1 MATIKVPNMTSR
13 SSAAL
18 NATDDFF
25 YLSTAT
31 TDEKLNAGLLRDY
44 TMAGVLGGT
53 GVDATIDTGAN
64 TTTLSL
70 DVSELSSA
78 TPVTGDYV
86 VIQDVTDDSSKKVL
100 ASDLLG
106 LVSTAV
112 SSVSGGTNISVSS
125 TTGAVTVNLDSSLT
139 GLSSVTSSAFV
150 GDITGDVTGDLTGA
164 VTSTQVDITGQGDL
178 RLQDT
183 TGGQYAA
190 IQAPGTVSSSYTLT
204 MPDAV
209 GASSQVLMTSDAS
222 GTLDWHTLA
231 VGDIT
236 GVTAGTN
243 LTGGGTSGTVTLD
256 LDTTITGLSAV
267 TSTAFT
273 GALTGNASTATALE
287 TARTI
292 NGVSFDGTGS
302 ISFPVD
308 DLSNVKDSM
317 SPSNGQVLT
326 WNSSSSEW
334 ENDTPPGTGTVTSV
348 AISGTDGVEVD
359 SGSPITGSGTIQ
371 LGLSNVPNSS
381 LANSS
386 VVYGGVGLNLGQSDS
401 TPAFDLTDA
410 TNYPTSSLTGT
421 ITNAQLAGSI
431 ANAKLANS
439 SVSYGGVSVALGAS
453 DSTPAFDLSD
463 ATAYTGDSSLV
474 TTGSVTSGT
483 WSTGAVIAGATM
495 TLGSD
500 AEGDVYYR
508 NGSGVLT
515 RLAAGSDTE
524 VLTLAS
530 GVPSWASATTGDIT
544 GVTAGSGLTGG
555 ATSGNATLNVGAG
568 TGITVNA
575 SDIQVATNYAG
586 GSSIATVGT
595 VATGT
600 WEGTTIAVDQG
611 GTGQT
616 SYTDGQLLIGNTT
629 GNTLAKA
636 TLTGGSNVT
645 VTNGSGSIS
654 IAATDTNTTY
664 TGGPGID
671 LTGTKFSADLTS
683 NGGLEFSAVGDAGT
697 LQVATGISQYDVAQ
711 FATGVVDNDFLRVDG
726 TAVEGRSKDEVLTDI
741 AASPVAGSSSIVTVG
756 TIGTGTWQG
765 TDIAAGYIADTAVT
779 PGSYTLASITV
790 DQQGRLT
797 SASTG
802 SAGTGDVVG
811 PGSATDN
818 SVARFDSTT
827 GKLIQDTGA
836 SFVIS
841 DGGAVTAGS
850 WTGTAVA
857 VGYIGT
863 GVGKL
868 ATASSWSASQRGTP
882 STVTDGTLDL
892 NTANNFLYTPA
903 AADVLEFSNETTG
916 QAGFI
921 KLINP
926 SAYAITVGSEVKNS
940 ATFATDVSTAGT
952 YLISYFC
959 DGTNVYVSASAAL
972 S

>member
-1 MATIKVPNMTSR
+1 MATIKVPNMTAR

-44 TMAGVLGGT
+44 AMAGVLGGI

-78 TPVTGDYV
+78 TPVAGDYIA
-86 VIQDVTDDSSKKVL
+86 IQDVTDDSSKKVL
-100 ASDLLG
+100 VSDVLG

-112 SSVSGGTNISVSS
+112 SSVSGGTNIGVSS

-139 GLSSVTSSAFV
+139 GLTSVTSSAFV
-150 GDITGDVTGDLTGA
+150 GDLTGDVTGDLTGA

-243 LTGGGTSGTVTLD
+243 LTGGGTSGTVTLN

-292 NGVSFDGTGS
+292 NGVSFDGTSS
-302 ISFPVD
+302 ITFPVEN
-308 DLSNVKDSM
+308 LSNVKDVM

-334 ENDTPPGTGTVTSV
+334 ENDTPAGTGTVTSV
-348 AISGTDGVEVD
+348 ALSGTDGIDVD
-359 SGSPITGSGTIQ
+359 SGSPITTSGTIQ

-381 LANSS
+381 LANST
-386 VVYGGVGLNLGQSDS
+386 VAYGGVSLALGNADT

-431 ANAKLANS
+431 ANAKLVND
-439 SVSYGGVSVALGAS
+439 SVSYGGVSVDLGAS
-453 DSTPAFDLSD
+453 DATPAFDLSD

-515 RLAAGSDTE
+515 RLGAGTDAD

-530 GVPSWASATTGDIT
+530 GVPSWATPTTGDL
-544 GVTAGSGLTGG
+544 TAVL
-555 ATSGNATLNVGAG
+555 AG
-568 TGITVNA
+568 TGITVTNSTGPEPTVALTNTSVSYGGVSVALGA
-575 SDIQVATNYAG
+575 SDATPAFDLADATNYE
-586 GSSIATVGT
+586 GT
-595 VATGT
+595 AILSTSETGT
-600 WEGTTIAVDQG
+600 AKFLRVDGDNSSSWQ
-611 GTGQT
+611 
-616 SYTDGQLLIGNTT
+616 
-629 GNTLAKA
+629 
-636 TLTGGSNVT
+636 VPP
-645 VTNGSGSIS
+645 
-654 IAATDTNTTY
+654 DTNTTY
-664 TGGPGID
+664 TAGDGLDLSVGNEFSTDLKANGGIVIESTELAID
-671 LTGTKFSADLTS
+671 LGASSITGALANADLANS
-683 NGGLEFSAVGDAGT
+683 SVSYGGVSVSLGSSDAT
-697 LQVATGISQYDVAQ
+697 PAFALADATGLPLT
-711 FATGVVDNDFLRVDG
+711 TGVTGNL
-726 TAVEGRSKDEVLTDI
+726 
-741 AASPVAGSSSIVTVG
+741 PVGNLNSG
-756 TIGTGTWQG
+756 
-765 TDIAAGYIADTAVT
+765 
-779 PGSYTLASITV
+779 
-790 DQQGRLT
+790 T
-797 SASTG
+797 SASSSTFWRG
-802 SAGTGDVVG
+802 DGTWVT
-811 PGSATDN
+811 P
-818 SVARFDSTT
+818 
-827 GKLIQDTGA
+827 
-836 SFVIS
+836 
-841 DGGAVTAGS
+841 TAGDPA
-850 WTGTAVA
+850 GTAVA
-857 VGYIGT
+857 M
-863 GVGKL
+863 
-868 ATASSWSASQRGTP
+868 
-882 STVTDGTLDL
+882 
-892 NTANNFLYTPA
+892 
-903 AADVLEFSNETTG
+903 
-916 QAGFI
+916 
-921 KLINP
+921 
-926 SAYAITVGSEVKNS
+926 AI
-940 ATFATDVSTAGT
+940 
-952 YLISYFC
+952 
-959 DGTNVYVSASAAL
+959 AL
-972 S
+972 GG

>member
-1 MATIKVPNMTSR
+1 MTSR

-18 NATDDFF
+18 HATNDFF
-25 YLSTAT
+25 YLSTVT

-44 TMAGVLGGT
+44 NMAGVLGGN
-53 GVDATIDTGAN
+53 GIDATIDTGAN

-78 TPVTGDYV
+78 TPVAGDYIA
-86 VIQDVTDDSSKKVL
+86 IQDVTDDSSKKVL
-100 ASDLLG
+100 VSDVLG

-112 SSVSGGTNISVSS
+112 SSVSGGTNIGVSS
-125 TTGAVTVNLDSSLT
+125 STGAVTVNLDSSLT

-150 GDITGDVTGDLTGA
+150 GDLTGDVTGDLTGA

-204 MPDAV
+204 MPAAV
-209 GASSQVLMTSDAS
+209 GASSQVLMTSDSS

-243 LTGGGTSGTVTLD
+243 LTGGGTSGTVTLN

-508 NGSGVLT
+508 NASGVLT

-530 GVPSWASATTGDIT
+530 GIPSWAAATTGDIT

-568 TGITVNA
+568 TGITVNT
-575 SDIQVATNYAG
+575 SDIQVATTYAG

-595 VATGT
+595 VTAGT
-600 WEGTTIAVDQG
+600 WEADTIAVDQG
-611 GTGQT
+611 GSGQT
-616 SYTDGQLLIGNTT
+616 TYTDGQLLIGNTT

-664 TGGPGID
+664 TAGPGID

-711 FATGVVDNDFLRVDG
+711 FSTGVVDDDFLRING
-726 TAVEGRSKDEVLTDI
+726 TAVEGRSASEVLSDI
-741 AASPVAGSSSIVTVG
+741 AASPVAGSGSIVTVG
-756 TIGTGTWQG
+756 TI
-765 TDIAAGYIADTAVT
+765 
-779 PGSYTLASITV
+779 SS
-790 DQQGRLT
+790 
-797 SASTG
+797 
-802 SAGTGDVVG
+802 
-811 PGSATDN
+811 
-818 SVARFDSTT
+818 
-827 GKLIQDTGA
+827 GA
-836 SFVIS
+836 
-841 DGGAVTAGS
+841 
-850 WTGTAVA
+850 WTGTAIDGA
-857 VGYIGT
+857 YIDIEGT
-863 GVGKL
+863 EVKSTGEGGGTKFL
-868 ATASSWSASQRGTP
+868 REDGDGTSSWQTPAGTTYSAGNGLSLSTTTFAVDFTRDNAWTGSQRGTP
-882 STVTDGTLDL
+882 QTITDGTIDL
-892 NTANNFLYTPA
+892 ATANNFLYTPA
-903 AADVLEFSNETTG
+903 GADDFEFSSETTG
-916 QAGFI
+916 QSGFI
-921 KLINP
+921 WLDN
-926 SAYAITVGSEVKNS
+926 SSGHAISPQGEVKKS
-940 ATFATDVSTAGT
+940 ATFTTDISTAGK

-959 DGTNVYVSASAAL
+959 DGTNVWVSASAAL

>member
-1 MATIKVPNMTSR
+1 MATIKVPNMTAR

-44 TMAGVLGGT
+44 AMAGVLGGI

-78 TPVTGDYV
+78 TPVAGDYIA
-86 VIQDVTDDSSKKVL
+86 IQDVTDDSSKKVL
-100 ASDLLG
+100 VSDVLG

-112 SSVSGGTNISVSS
+112 SSVSGGTNIGVSS
-125 TTGAVTVNLDSSLT
+125 TTGAVKVNLDSSLT
-139 GLSSVTSSAFV
+139 GLTSVTSSAFV
-150 GDITGDVTGDLTGA
+150 GDLTGDVTGDLTGA

-243 LTGGGTSGTVTLD
+243 LTGGGTSGTVTLN

-292 NGVSFDGTGS
+292 NGVSFDGTSS
-302 ISFPVD
+302 ITFPVEN
-308 DLSNVKDSM
+308 LSNVKDVM

-334 ENDTPPGTGTVTSV
+334 ENDTPAGTGTVTSV
-348 AISGTDGVEVD
+348 ALSGTDGIDVD
-359 SGSPITGSGTIQ
+359 SGSPITTSGTIQ

-381 LANSS
+381 LANST
-386 VVYGGVGLNLGQSDS
+386 VAYGGVSLALGGADT

-431 ANAKLANS
+431 ANAKLVND
-439 SVSYGGVSVALGAS
+439 SVSYGGVSVDLGAS
-453 DSTPAFDLSD
+453 DATPAFDLSD

-483 WSTGAVIAGATM
+483 WSTGVVIAGATM

-515 RLAAGSDTE
+515 RLGAGTDAD

-530 GVPSWASATTGDIT
+530 GVPSWATPTTGDL
-544 GVTAGSGLTGG
+544 TAVL
-555 ATSGNATLNVGAG
+555 AG
-568 TGITVNA
+568 TGITVTNSTGPEPTVALTNTSVSYGGVSVALGA
-575 SDIQVATNYAG
+575 SDATPAFDLADATNYE
-586 GSSIATVGT
+586 GT
-595 VATGT
+595 AILSTSETGT
-600 WEGTTIAVDQG
+600 AKFLRVDGDNSSSWQ
-611 GTGQT
+611 
-616 SYTDGQLLIGNTT
+616 
-629 GNTLAKA
+629 
-636 TLTGGSNVT
+636 VPP
-645 VTNGSGSIS
+645 
-654 IAATDTNTTY
+654 DTNTTY
-664 TGGPGID
+664 TAGDGLDLSVGNEFSTDLKANGGIVIESTELAID
-671 LTGTKFSADLTS
+671 LGASSITGALANADLANS
-683 NGGLEFSAVGDAGT
+683 SVSYGGVSVSLGSSDAT
-697 LQVATGISQYDVAQ
+697 PAFALADATGLPLT
-711 FATGVVDNDFLRVDG
+711 TGVTGNL
-726 TAVEGRSKDEVLTDI
+726 
-741 AASPVAGSSSIVTVG
+741 PVGNLNSG
-756 TIGTGTWQG
+756 
-765 TDIAAGYIADTAVT
+765 
-779 PGSYTLASITV
+779 
-790 DQQGRLT
+790 T
-797 SASTG
+797 SASSSTFWRG
-802 SAGTGDVVG
+802 DGTWVT
-811 PGSATDN
+811 P
-818 SVARFDSTT
+818 
-827 GKLIQDTGA
+827 
-836 SFVIS
+836 
-841 DGGAVTAGS
+841 TAGDPA
-850 WTGTAVA
+850 GTAVA
-857 VGYIGT
+857 M
-863 GVGKL
+863 
-868 ATASSWSASQRGTP
+868 
-882 STVTDGTLDL
+882 
-892 NTANNFLYTPA
+892 
-903 AADVLEFSNETTG
+903 
-916 QAGFI
+916 
-921 KLINP
+921 
-926 SAYAITVGSEVKNS
+926 AI
-940 ATFATDVSTAGT
+940 
-952 YLISYFC
+952 
-959 DGTNVYVSASAAL
+959 AL
-972 S
+972 GG

>member
-1 MATIKVPNMTSR
+1 MATIKVPNMTAR

-44 TMAGVLGGT
+44 AMAGVLGGI

-78 TPVTGDYV
+78 TPVAGDYIA
-86 VIQDVTDDSSKKVL
+86 IQDVTDDSSKKVL
-100 ASDLLG
+100 VSDVLG

-112 SSVSGGTNISVSS
+112 SSVSGGTNIGVSS

-139 GLSSVTSSAFV
+139 GLTSVTSSAFV
-150 GDITGDVTGDLTGA
+150 GDLTGDVTGDLTGA

-209 GASSQVLMTSDAS
+209 GASSQVLMPSDAS

-243 LTGGGTSGTVTLD
+243 LTGGGTSGTVTLN

-292 NGVSFDGTGS
+292 NGVSFDGTSS
-302 ISFPVD
+302 ITFPVEN
-308 DLSNVKDSM
+308 LSNVKDVM

-334 ENDTPPGTGTVTSV
+334 ENDTPAGTGTVTSV
-348 AISGTDGVEVD
+348 ALSGTDGIDVD
-359 SGSPITGSGTIQ
+359 SGSPITTSGTIQ

-381 LANSS
+381 LANST
-386 VVYGGVGLNLGQSDS
+386 VAYGGVSLALGNADT

-410 TNYPTSSLTGT
+410 TNYLTSSLTGT

-431 ANAKLANS
+431 ANAKLVND
-439 SVSYGGVSVALGAS
+439 SVSYGGVSVDLGAS
-453 DSTPAFDLSD
+453 DATPAFDLSD

-515 RLAAGSDTE
+515 RLGAGTDAD

-530 GVPSWASATTGDIT
+530 GVPSWATPTTGDL
-544 GVTAGSGLTGG
+544 TAVL
-555 ATSGNATLNVGAG
+555 AG
-568 TGITVNA
+568 TGITVTNSTGPEPTVALTNTSVSYGGVSVALGA
-575 SDIQVATNYAG
+575 SDATPAFDLADATNYE
-586 GSSIATVGT
+586 GT
-595 VATGT
+595 AILSTSETGT
-600 WEGTTIAVDQG
+600 AKFLRVDGDNSSSWQ
-611 GTGQT
+611 
-616 SYTDGQLLIGNTT
+616 
-629 GNTLAKA
+629 
-636 TLTGGSNVT
+636 VPP
-645 VTNGSGSIS
+645 
-654 IAATDTNTTY
+654 DTNTTY
-664 TGGPGID
+664 TAGDGLDLSVGNEFSTDLKANGGIVIESTELAID
-671 LTGTKFSADLTS
+671 LGASSITGALANADLANS
-683 NGGLEFSAVGDAGT
+683 SVSYGGVSVSLGSSDAT
-697 LQVATGISQYDVAQ
+697 PAFALADATGLPLT
-711 FATGVVDNDFLRVDG
+711 TGVTVNL
-726 TAVEGRSKDEVLTDI
+726 
-741 AASPVAGSSSIVTVG
+741 PVGNLNSG
-756 TIGTGTWQG
+756 
-765 TDIAAGYIADTAVT
+765 
-779 PGSYTLASITV
+779 
-790 DQQGRLT
+790 T
-797 SASTG
+797 SASSSTFWRG
-802 SAGTGDVVG
+802 DGTWVT
-811 PGSATDN
+811 P
-818 SVARFDSTT
+818 
-827 GKLIQDTGA
+827 
-836 SFVIS
+836 
-841 DGGAVTAGS
+841 TAGDPA
-850 WTGTAVA
+850 GTAVA
-857 VGYIGT
+857 M
-863 GVGKL
+863 
-868 ATASSWSASQRGTP
+868 
-882 STVTDGTLDL
+882 
-892 NTANNFLYTPA
+892 
-903 AADVLEFSNETTG
+903 
-916 QAGFI
+916 
-921 KLINP
+921 
-926 SAYAITVGSEVKNS
+926 AI
-940 ATFATDVSTAGT
+940 
-952 YLISYFC
+952 
-959 DGTNVYVSASAAL
+959 AL
-972 S
+972 GG

>member
-1 MATIKVPNMTSR
+1 MATIKVPNMTAR

-44 TMAGVLGGT
+44 AMAGVLGGT

-78 TPVTGDYV
+78 TPVAGDYIA
-86 VIQDVTDDSSKKVL
+86 IQDVTDDSSKKVL
-100 ASDLLG
+100 VSDVLG

-112 SSVSGGTNISVSS
+112 SSVSGGTNIGVSS

-139 GLSSVTSSAFV
+139 GLTSITSSAFV
-150 GDITGDVTGDLTGA
+150 GDLTGDVTGDLTGA

-243 LTGGGTSGTVTLD
+243 LTGGGTSGTVTLN

-292 NGVSFDGTGS
+292 NGVSFDGTSS
-302 ISFPVD
+302 ITFPVEN
-308 DLSNVKDSM
+308 LSNVKDVM

-334 ENDTPPGTGTVTSV
+334 ENDTPAGTGTVTSV
-348 AISGTDGVEVD
+348 ALSGTDGIDVD
-359 SGSPITGSGTIQ
+359 SGSPITTSGTIQ

-381 LANSS
+381 LANST
-386 VVYGGVGLNLGQSDS
+386 VAYGGVSLALGNADT

-431 ANAKLANS
+431 ANAKLVND
-439 SVSYGGVSVALGAS
+439 SVSYGGVSVDLGAS
-453 DSTPAFDLSD
+453 DATPAFDLSD

-515 RLAAGSDTE
+515 RLGAGTDAD

-530 GVPSWASATTGDIT
+530 GVPSWATPTTGDL
-544 GVTAGSGLTGG
+544 TAVL
-555 ATSGNATLNVGAG
+555 AG
-568 TGITVNA
+568 TGITVTNSTGPEPTVALTNTSVSYGGVSVALGA
-575 SDIQVATNYAG
+575 SDATPAFDLADATNYE
-586 GSSIATVGT
+586 GT
-595 VATGT
+595 AVLSTGETGT
-600 WEGTTIAVDQG
+600 AKFLRVDGDNSSSWQ
-611 GTGQT
+611 
-616 SYTDGQLLIGNTT
+616 
-629 GNTLAKA
+629 
-636 TLTGGSNVT
+636 VPP
-645 VTNGSGSIS
+645 
-654 IAATDTNTTY
+654 DTNTTY
-664 TGGPGID
+664 TAGDGLDLSVGNEFSTDLKANGGIVIESTELAID
-671 LTGTKFSADLTS
+671 LGASSITGSLANSDLANS
-683 NGGLEFSAVGDAGT
+683 SVSYGGVSVSLGSSDAT
-697 LQVATGISQYDVAQ
+697 PAFALTDATGLPLT
-711 FATGVVDNDFLRVDG
+711 TGVTGNL
-726 TAVEGRSKDEVLTDI
+726 
-741 AASPVAGSSSIVTVG
+741 PVGNLNSG
-756 TIGTGTWQG
+756 
-765 TDIAAGYIADTAVT
+765 
-779 PGSYTLASITV
+779 
-790 DQQGRLT
+790 T
-797 SASTG
+797 SASSSTFWRG
-802 SAGTGDVVG
+802 DGTW
-811 PGSATDN
+811 ATP
-818 SVARFDSTT
+818 
-827 GKLIQDTGA
+827 
-836 SFVIS
+836 
-841 DGGAVTAGS
+841 TAGDPA
-850 WTGTAVA
+850 GTAVA
-857 VGYIGT
+857 M
-863 GVGKL
+863 
-868 ATASSWSASQRGTP
+868 
-882 STVTDGTLDL
+882 
-892 NTANNFLYTPA
+892 
-903 AADVLEFSNETTG
+903 
-916 QAGFI
+916 
-921 KLINP
+921 
-926 SAYAITVGSEVKNS
+926 AI
-940 ATFATDVSTAGT
+940 
-952 YLISYFC
+952 
-959 DGTNVYVSASAAL
+959 AL
-972 S
+972 GG

>member
-1 MATIKVPNMTSR
+1 MATIKVPNMTAR

-44 TMAGVLGGT
+44 AMAGVLGGI

-78 TPVTGDYV
+78 TPVAGDYIA
-86 VIQDVTDDSSKKVL
+86 IQDVTDDSSKKVL
-100 ASDLLG
+100 VSDVLG

-112 SSVSGGTNISVSS
+112 SSVSGGTNIGVSS
-125 TTGAVTVNLDSSLT
+125 TTGAVKVNLDSSLT
-139 GLSSVTSSAFV
+139 GLTSVTSSAFV
-150 GDITGDVTGDLTGA
+150 GDLTGDVTGDLTGA

-243 LTGGGTSGTVTLD
+243 LTGGGTSGTVTLN

-292 NGVSFDGTGS
+292 NGVSFDGTSS
-302 ISFPVD
+302 ITFPVEN
-308 DLSNVKDSM
+308 LSNVKDVM

-334 ENDTPPGTGTVTSV
+334 ENDTPAGTGTVTSV
-348 AISGTDGVEVD
+348 ALSGTDGIDVD
-359 SGSPITGSGTIQ
+359 SGSPITTSGTIQ

-381 LANSS
+381 LANST
-386 VVYGGVGLNLGQSDS
+386 VAYGGVSLALGGADT

-431 ANAKLANS
+431 ANAKLVND
-439 SVSYGGVSVALGAS
+439 SVSYGGVSVDLGAS
-453 DSTPAFDLSD
+453 DATPAFDLSD

-515 RLAAGSDTE
+515 RLGAGTDAD

-530 GVPSWASATTGDIT
+530 GVPSWATPTTGDL
-544 GVTAGSGLTGG
+544 TAVL
-555 ATSGNATLNVGAG
+555 AG
-568 TGITVNA
+568 TGITVTNSTGPEPTVALTNTSVSYGGVSVALGA
-575 SDIQVATNYAG
+575 SDATPAFDLADATNYE
-586 GSSIATVGT
+586 GT
-595 VATGT
+595 AILSTSETGT
-600 WEGTTIAVDQG
+600 AKFLRVDGDNSSSWQ
-611 GTGQT
+611 
-616 SYTDGQLLIGNTT
+616 
-629 GNTLAKA
+629 
-636 TLTGGSNVT
+636 VPP
-645 VTNGSGSIS
+645 
-654 IAATDTNTTY
+654 DTNTTY
-664 TGGPGID
+664 TAGDGLDLSVGNEFSTDLKANGGIVIESTELAID
-671 LTGTKFSADLTS
+671 LGASSITGALANADLANS
-683 NGGLEFSAVGDAGT
+683 SVSYGGVSVSLGSSDAT
-697 LQVATGISQYDVAQ
+697 PAFALADATGLPLT
-711 FATGVVDNDFLRVDG
+711 TGVTGNL
-726 TAVEGRSKDEVLTDI
+726 
-741 AASPVAGSSSIVTVG
+741 PVGNLNSG
-756 TIGTGTWQG
+756 
-765 TDIAAGYIADTAVT
+765 
-779 PGSYTLASITV
+779 
-790 DQQGRLT
+790 T
-797 SASTG
+797 SASSSTFWRG
-802 SAGTGDVVG
+802 DGTWVT
-811 PGSATDN
+811 P
-818 SVARFDSTT
+818 
-827 GKLIQDTGA
+827 
-836 SFVIS
+836 
-841 DGGAVTAGS
+841 TAGDPA
-850 WTGTAVA
+850 GTAVA
-857 VGYIGT
+857 M
-863 GVGKL
+863 
-868 ATASSWSASQRGTP
+868 
-882 STVTDGTLDL
+882 
-892 NTANNFLYTPA
+892 
-903 AADVLEFSNETTG
+903 
-916 QAGFI
+916 
-921 KLINP
+921 
-926 SAYAITVGSEVKNS
+926 AI
-940 ATFATDVSTAGT
+940 
-952 YLISYFC
+952 
-959 DGTNVYVSASAAL
+959 AL
-972 S
+972 GG

>member
-1 MATIKVPNMTSR
+1 MATIKVPNMTAR

-44 TMAGVLGGT
+44 AMAGVLGGI

-78 TPVTGDYV
+78 TPVTSDYV

-204 MPDAV
+204 MPNAV

-243 LTGGGTSGTVTLD
+243 LTGGGTSGTVTLN

-334 ENDTPPGTGTVTSV
+334 ENDDAGTGSVSSV
-348 AISGTDGVEVD
+348 AISGTDGIDVD
-359 SGSPITGSGTIQ
+359 SGSPITSSGTIQ
-371 LGLSNVPNSS
+371 LGLSNIPNSS
-381 LANSS
+381 LANST
-386 VVYGGVGLNLGQSDS
+386 VAYGGVSLALGNADT
-401 TPAFDLTDA
+401 TPAFDLT
-410 TNYPTSSLTGT
+410 
-421 ITNAQLAGSI
+421 
-431 ANAKLANS
+431 
-439 SVSYGGVSVALGAS
+439 
-453 DSTPAFDLSD
+453 D

-474 TTGSVTSGT
+474 TTGTVTSGT

-500 AEGDVYYR
+500 ATGDVYYR
-508 NGSGVLT
+508 NVSGVLT
-515 RLAAGSDTE
+515 RLGVGTDAD

-530 GVPSWASATTGDIT
+530 GVPSWATPTTGDL
-544 GVTAGSGLTGG
+544 TAVL
-555 ATSGNATLNVGAG
+555 AG
-568 TGITVNA
+568 TGITVTNSTGPEPTVA
-575 SDIQVATNYAG
+575 LTNTSVSYGGISVALGSSDATPAFDLADATNYE
-586 GSSIATVGT
+586 GT
-595 VATGT
+595 AILSTSETGT
-600 WEGTTIAVDQG
+600 TKFLRVDGDNSSSWQ
-611 GTGQT
+611 
-616 SYTDGQLLIGNTT
+616 
-629 GNTLAKA
+629 
-636 TLTGGSNVT
+636 VPP
-645 VTNGSGSIS
+645 
-654 IAATDTNTTY
+654 DTNTTY
-664 TGGPGID
+664 TAGPGINLD
-671 LTGTKFSADLTS
+671 GTKFEAELTS
-683 NGGLEFSAVGDAGT
+683 NGGLEFSAAGDAGT

-711 FATGVVDNDFLRVDG
+711 FTTGVVDDDFLRING
-726 TAVEGRSKDEVLTDI
+726 TAVEGRSASEVKSDISLGNVENTALSTWAGTTNVTTLGTIATGTWEGTTVAVGQGGTGQTSYTNGQLLIGNTTGNTLAKATLTAGANVTITEGAGSITI
-741 AASPVAGSSSIVTVG
+741 AASG
-756 TIGTGTWQG
+756 
-765 TDIAAGYIADTAVT
+765 
-779 PGSYTLASITV
+779 
-790 DQQGRLT
+790 
-797 SASTG
+797 
-802 SAGTGDVVG
+802 GD
-811 PGSATDN
+811 PA
-818 SVARFDSTT
+818 
-827 GKLIQDTGA
+827 
-836 SFVIS
+836 
-841 DGGAVTAGS
+841 
-850 WTGTAVA
+850 GTAVA
-857 VGYIGT
+857 M
-863 GVGKL
+863 
-868 ATASSWSASQRGTP
+868 
-882 STVTDGTLDL
+882 
-892 NTANNFLYTPA
+892 
-903 AADVLEFSNETTG
+903 
-916 QAGFI
+916 
-921 KLINP
+921 
-926 SAYAITVGSEVKNS
+926 AI
-940 ATFATDVSTAGT
+940 
-952 YLISYFC
+952 
-959 DGTNVYVSASAAL
+959 AL
-972 S
+972 GG

>member
-1 MATIKVPNMTSR
+1 MATIKVPNMTAR

-44 TMAGVLGGT
+44 AMAGVLGGI

-78 TPVTGDYV
+78 TPVAGDYIA
-86 VIQDVTDDSSKKVL
+86 IQDVTDDSSKKVL
-100 ASDLLG
+100 VSDVLG

-112 SSVSGGTNISVSS
+112 SSVSGGTNIGVSS

-139 GLSSVTSSAFV
+139 GLTSVTSSAFV
-150 GDITGDVTGDLTGA
+150 GDLTGDVTGDLTGA

-243 LTGGGTSGTVTLD
+243 LTGGGTSGTVTLN

-292 NGVSFDGTGS
+292 NGVSFDGTSS
-302 ISFPVD
+302 ITFPVEN
-308 DLSNVKDSM
+308 LSNVKDVM

-334 ENDTPPGTGTVTSV
+334 ENDTPAGTGTVTSV
-348 AISGTDGVEVD
+348 ALSGTDGIDVD
-359 SGSPITGSGTIQ
+359 SGSPITTSGTIQ

-381 LANSS
+381 LANST
-386 VVYGGVGLNLGQSDS
+386 VAYGGVSLALGGADT

-431 ANAKLANS
+431 ANAKLVND
-439 SVSYGGVSVALGAS
+439 SVSYGGVSVDLGAS
-453 DSTPAFDLSD
+453 DATPAFDLSD

-515 RLAAGSDTE
+515 RLGAGTDAD

-530 GVPSWASATTGDIT
+530 GVPSWATPTTGDL
-544 GVTAGSGLTGG
+544 TAVL
-555 ATSGNATLNVGAG
+555 AG
-568 TGITVNA
+568 TGITVTNSTGPEPTVALTNTSVSYGGVSVALGA
-575 SDIQVATNYAG
+575 SDATPAFDLADATNYE
-586 GSSIATVGT
+586 GT
-595 VATGT
+595 AILSTSETGT
-600 WEGTTIAVDQG
+600 AKFLRVDGDNSSSWQ
-611 GTGQT
+611 
-616 SYTDGQLLIGNTT
+616 
-629 GNTLAKA
+629 
-636 TLTGGSNVT
+636 VPP
-645 VTNGSGSIS
+645 
-654 IAATDTNTTY
+654 DTNTTY
-664 TGGPGID
+664 TAGDGLDLSVGNEFSTDLKANGGIVIESTELAID
-671 LTGTKFSADLTS
+671 LGASSITGALANADLANS
-683 NGGLEFSAVGDAGT
+683 SVSYGGVSVSLGSSDAT
-697 LQVATGISQYDVAQ
+697 PAFALADATGLPLT
-711 FATGVVDNDFLRVDG
+711 TGVTGNL
-726 TAVEGRSKDEVLTDI
+726 
-741 AASPVAGSSSIVTVG
+741 PVGNLNSG
-756 TIGTGTWQG
+756 
-765 TDIAAGYIADTAVT
+765 
-779 PGSYTLASITV
+779 
-790 DQQGRLT
+790 T
-797 SASTG
+797 SASSSTFWRG
-802 SAGTGDVVG
+802 DGTWVT
-811 PGSATDN
+811 P
-818 SVARFDSTT
+818 
-827 GKLIQDTGA
+827 
-836 SFVIS
+836 
-841 DGGAVTAGS
+841 TAGDPA
-850 WTGTAVA
+850 GTAVA
-857 VGYIGT
+857 M
-863 GVGKL
+863 
-868 ATASSWSASQRGTP
+868 
-882 STVTDGTLDL
+882 
-892 NTANNFLYTPA
+892 
-903 AADVLEFSNETTG
+903 
-916 QAGFI
+916 
-921 KLINP
+921 
-926 SAYAITVGSEVKNS
+926 AI
-940 ATFATDVSTAGT
+940 
-952 YLISYFC
+952 
-959 DGTNVYVSASAAL
+959 AL
-972 S
+972 GG

>member
-18 NATDDFF
+18 NATNDFF

-78 TPVTGDYV
+78 TPVAGDYIA
-86 VIQDVTDDSSKKVL
+86 IQDVTDDSSKKVL
-100 ASDLLG
+100 VSDVLG

-150 GDITGDVTGDLTGA
+150 GDLTGDVTGDLTGA

-243 LTGGGTSGTVTLD
+243 LTGGGTSGTVTLN

-302 ISFPVD
+302 ISFPVEN
-308 DLSNVKDSM
+308 LSNVKDVM

-508 NGSGVLT
+508 NASGVLT

-530 GVPSWASATTGDIT
+530 GIPSWAAATTGDIT

-555 ATSGNATLNVGAG
+555 GTSGTVTVDVGAG

-575 SDIQVATNYAG
+575 NDIQVATNYAG

-664 TGGPGID
+664 TAGDGLD
-671 LTGTKFSADLTS
+671 LTGTSFSTDLVS
-683 NGGLEFSAVGDAGT
+683 NGGLEIQTGELSVS
-697 LQVATGISQYDVAQ
+697 QGISQYDVAQ
-711 FATGVVDNDFLRVDG
+711 FSTGVVDDDFLRING
-726 TAVEGRSKDEVLTDI
+726 TAVEGRSAAEVLTDI
-741 AASPVAGSSSIVTVG
+741 AASPVAGSASIATVG

-765 TDIAAGYIADTAVT
+765 TAIDGTYIDLEGTEVK
-779 PGSYTLASITV
+779 
-790 DQQGRLT
+790 
-797 SASTG
+797 STG
-802 SAGTGDVVG
+802 EGGGTKFLREDGDGTSSWQTPAGTTYSAGNGL
-811 PGSATDN
+811 SL
-818 SVARFDSTT
+818 STT
-827 GKLIQDTGA
+827 T
-836 SFVIS
+836 F
-841 DGGAVTAGS
+841 AVDFTRDNA
-850 WTGTAVA
+850 WTG
-857 VGYIGT
+857 
-863 GVGKL
+863 
-868 ATASSWSASQRGTP
+868 SQRGTP
-882 STVTDGTLDL
+882 QTITNGTIDLD
-892 NTANNFLYTPA
+892 TANNFLYTPA
-903 AADVLEFSNETTG
+903 AADDLEFSNETNG
-916 QAGFI
+916 QSGFI

-926 SAYAITVGSEVKNS
+926 SGYAITPQSEVKKS
-940 ATFATDVSTAGT
+940 ATFATDISTAGT
-952 YLISYFC
+952 YLVSYFC

>member
-1 MATIKVPNMTSR
+1 MATIKVPNMTAR

-44 TMAGVLGGT
+44 AMAGVLGGT

-78 TPVTGDYV
+78 TPVTGDY
-86 VIQDVTDDSSKKVL
+86 IAIEDVTDNSSKKVL
-100 ASDLLG
+100 VSDILG

-112 SSVSGGTNISVSS
+112 SSVSGGTNIGVSS

-139 GLSSVTSSAFV
+139 GLTSVTSSAFV
-150 GDITGDVTGDLTGA
+150 GDLTGDVTGDLTGA

-236 GVTAGTN
+236 GITAGTN
-243 LTGGGTSGTVTLD
+243 LTGGGTSGTVTLN

-292 NGVSFDGTGS
+292 NGVSFDGTSS
-302 ISFPVD
+302 ITFPIEN
-308 DLSNVKDSM
+308 LSNVKDVM
-317 SPSNGQVLT
+317 SPYNGQVLT

-334 ENDTPPGTGTVTSV
+334 ENDTPAGTGTVTSV
-348 AISGTDGVEVD
+348 ALSGTDGIDVD
-359 SGSPITGSGTIQ
+359 SGSPITTSGTIQ

-381 LANSS
+381 LANST
-386 VVYGGVGLNLGQSDS
+386 VDYGGVSLALGNADT

-431 ANAKLANS
+431 ANAKLVND
-439 SVSYGGVSVALGAS
+439 SVSYGGVSVDLGAS
-453 DSTPAFDLSD
+453 DATPAFDLSD

-515 RLAAGSDTE
+515 RLGAGTDAD

-530 GVPSWASATTGDIT
+530 GVPSWATPTTGDL
-544 GVTAGSGLTGG
+544 TAVL
-555 ATSGNATLNVGAG
+555 AG
-568 TGITVNA
+568 TGITVTNSTGPEPTVALTNTSVSYGGVSVALGA
-575 SDIQVATNYAG
+575 SDATPAFDLADATNYE
-586 GSSIATVGT
+586 GT
-595 VATGT
+595 AVLSTGETGT
-600 WEGTTIAVDQG
+600 AKFLRVDGDNSSSWQ
-611 GTGQT
+611 
-616 SYTDGQLLIGNTT
+616 
-629 GNTLAKA
+629 
-636 TLTGGSNVT
+636 VPP
-645 VTNGSGSIS
+645 
-654 IAATDTNTTY
+654 DTNTTY
-664 TGGPGID
+664 TAGDGLDLSGTEFSTDLKANGGIVIESTELAID
-671 LTGTKFSADLTS
+671 LGASSITGSLANSDLANSSVSYGGVSVSLGSSDATPAFDLT
-683 NGGLEFSAVGDAGT
+683 DAT
-697 LQVATGISQYDVAQ
+697 SLPLT
-711 FATGVVDNDFLRVDG
+711 TGVTGNL
-726 TAVEGRSKDEVLTDI
+726 
-741 AASPVAGSSSIVTVG
+741 PVGNLNSG
-756 TIGTGTWQG
+756 
-765 TDIAAGYIADTAVT
+765 
-779 PGSYTLASITV
+779 
-790 DQQGRLT
+790 T
-797 SASTG
+797 SASSSTFWRGDG
-802 SAGTGDVVG
+802 SW
-811 PGSATDN
+811 ATP
-818 SVARFDSTT
+818 
-827 GKLIQDTGA
+827 
-836 SFVIS
+836 
-841 DGGAVTAGS
+841 TAGDPA
-850 WTGTAVA
+850 GTAVA
-857 VGYIGT
+857 M
-863 GVGKL
+863 
-868 ATASSWSASQRGTP
+868 
-882 STVTDGTLDL
+882 
-892 NTANNFLYTPA
+892 
-903 AADVLEFSNETTG
+903 
-916 QAGFI
+916 
-921 KLINP
+921 
-926 SAYAITVGSEVKNS
+926 AI
-940 ATFATDVSTAGT
+940 
-952 YLISYFC
+952 
-959 DGTNVYVSASAAL
+959 AL
-972 S
+972 GG

>member
-1 MATIKVPNMTSR
+1 MATIKVPNMTAR

-44 TMAGVLGGT
+44 NMAGVLGGN
-53 GVDATIDTGAN
+53 GIDATIDTGAN

-78 TPVTGDYV
+78 TPVAGDYIA
-86 VIQDVTDDSSKKVL
+86 IQDVTDDSSKKVL
-100 ASDLLG
+100 VSDVLG

-112 SSVSGGTNISVSS
+112 SSVSGGTNIGVSS

-139 GLSSVTSSAFV
+139 GLTSVTSSAFV
-150 GDITGDVTGDLTGA
+150 GDLTGDVTGDLTGA

-243 LTGGGTSGTVTLD
+243 LTGGGTSGTVTLN

-292 NGVSFDGTGS
+292 NGVSFDGTSS
-302 ISFPVD
+302 ITFPVEN
-308 DLSNVKDSM
+308 LSNVKDVM

-334 ENDTPPGTGTVTSV
+334 ENDTPAGTGTVTSV
-348 AISGTDGVEVD
+348 ALSGTDGIDVD
-359 SGSPITGSGTIQ
+359 SGSPITTSGTIQ

-381 LANSS
+381 LANST
-386 VVYGGVGLNLGQSDS
+386 VAYGGVSLALGNADT

-431 ANAKLANS
+431 ANAKLVND
-439 SVSYGGVSVALGAS
+439 SVSYGGVSVDLGAS
-453 DSTPAFDLSD
+453 DATPAFDLSD

-515 RLAAGSDTE
+515 RLGAGTDAD

-530 GVPSWASATTGDIT
+530 GVPSWATPTTGDL
-544 GVTAGSGLTGG
+544 TAVL
-555 ATSGNATLNVGAG
+555 AG
-568 TGITVNA
+568 TGITVTNSTGPEPTVALTNTSVSYGGVSVALGA
-575 SDIQVATNYAG
+575 SDATPAFDLADATNYE
-586 GSSIATVGT
+586 GT
-595 VATGT
+595 AILSTSETGT
-600 WEGTTIAVDQG
+600 AKFLRVDGDNSSSWQ
-611 GTGQT
+611 
-616 SYTDGQLLIGNTT
+616 
-629 GNTLAKA
+629 
-636 TLTGGSNVT
+636 VPP
-645 VTNGSGSIS
+645 
-654 IAATDTNTTY
+654 DTNTTY
-664 TGGPGID
+664 AAGDGLDLSVGNEFSTDLKANGGIVIESTELAID
-671 LTGTKFSADLTS
+671 LGASSITGALANADLANS
-683 NGGLEFSAVGDAGT
+683 SVSYGGVSVSLGSSDAT
-697 LQVATGISQYDVAQ
+697 PAFALADATGLPLT
-711 FATGVVDNDFLRVDG
+711 TGVTGNL
-726 TAVEGRSKDEVLTDI
+726 
-741 AASPVAGSSSIVTVG
+741 PVGNLNSG
-756 TIGTGTWQG
+756 
-765 TDIAAGYIADTAVT
+765 
-779 PGSYTLASITV
+779 
-790 DQQGRLT
+790 T
-797 SASTG
+797 SASSSTFWRG
-802 SAGTGDVVG
+802 DGTW
-811 PGSATDN
+811 ATP
-818 SVARFDSTT
+818 
-827 GKLIQDTGA
+827 
-836 SFVIS
+836 
-841 DGGAVTAGS
+841 TAGDPA
-850 WTGTAVA
+850 GTAVA
-857 VGYIGT
+857 M
-863 GVGKL
+863 
-868 ATASSWSASQRGTP
+868 
-882 STVTDGTLDL
+882 
-892 NTANNFLYTPA
+892 
-903 AADVLEFSNETTG
+903 
-916 QAGFI
+916 
-921 KLINP
+921 
-926 SAYAITVGSEVKNS
+926 AI
-940 ATFATDVSTAGT
+940 
-952 YLISYFC
+952 
-959 DGTNVYVSASAAL
+959 AL
-972 S
+972 GG

>member
-1 MATIKVPNMTSR
+1 MATIKVPNMTAR

-44 TMAGVLGGT
+44 AMAGVLGGI

-78 TPVTGDYV
+78 TPVAGDYIA
-86 VIQDVTDDSSKKVL
+86 IQDVTDDSSKKVL
-100 ASDLLG
+100 VSDVLG

-112 SSVSGGTNISVSS
+112 SSVSGGTNIGVSS

-139 GLSSVTSSAFV
+139 GLTSVTSSAFV
-150 GDITGDVTGDLTGA
+150 GDLTGDVTGDLTGA

-243 LTGGGTSGTVTLD
+243 LTGGGTSGTVTLN

-292 NGVSFDGTGS
+292 NGVSFDGTSS
-302 ISFPVD
+302 ITFPIEN
-308 DLSNVKDSM
+308 LSNVKDVM

-334 ENDTPPGTGTVTSV
+334 ENDTPAGTGTVTSV
-348 AISGTDGVEVD
+348 ALSGTDGIDVD
-359 SGSPITGSGTIQ
+359 SGSPITTSGTIQ

-381 LANSS
+381 LANST
-386 VVYGGVGLNLGQSDS
+386 VAYGGVSLALGGADT

-431 ANAKLANS
+431 ANAKLVND
-439 SVSYGGVSVALGAS
+439 SVSYGGVSVDLGAS
-453 DSTPAFDLSD
+453 DATPAFDLSD

-515 RLAAGSDTE
+515 RLGAGTDAD

-530 GVPSWASATTGDIT
+530 GVPSWATPTTGDL
-544 GVTAGSGLTGG
+544 TAVL
-555 ATSGNATLNVGAG
+555 AG
-568 TGITVNA
+568 TGITVTNSTGPEPTVALTNTSVSYGGVSVALGA
-575 SDIQVATNYAG
+575 SDATPAFDLADATNYE
-586 GSSIATVGT
+586 GT
-595 VATGT
+595 AILSTSETGT
-600 WEGTTIAVDQG
+600 AKFLRVDGDNSSSWQ
-611 GTGQT
+611 
-616 SYTDGQLLIGNTT
+616 
-629 GNTLAKA
+629 
-636 TLTGGSNVT
+636 VPP
-645 VTNGSGSIS
+645 
-654 IAATDTNTTY
+654 DTNTTY
-664 TGGPGID
+664 TAGDGLDLSVGNEFSTDLKANGGIVIESTELAID
-671 LTGTKFSADLTS
+671 LGASSITGALANADLANS
-683 NGGLEFSAVGDAGT
+683 SVSYGGVSVSLGSSDAT
-697 LQVATGISQYDVAQ
+697 PAFALADATGLPLT
-711 FATGVVDNDFLRVDG
+711 TGVTGNL
-726 TAVEGRSKDEVLTDI
+726 
-741 AASPVAGSSSIVTVG
+741 PVGNLNSG
-756 TIGTGTWQG
+756 
-765 TDIAAGYIADTAVT
+765 
-779 PGSYTLASITV
+779 
-790 DQQGRLT
+790 T
-797 SASTG
+797 SASSSTFWRG
-802 SAGTGDVVG
+802 DGTWVT
-811 PGSATDN
+811 P
-818 SVARFDSTT
+818 
-827 GKLIQDTGA
+827 
-836 SFVIS
+836 
-841 DGGAVTAGS
+841 TAGDPA
-850 WTGTAVA
+850 GTAVA
-857 VGYIGT
+857 M
-863 GVGKL
+863 
-868 ATASSWSASQRGTP
+868 
-882 STVTDGTLDL
+882 
-892 NTANNFLYTPA
+892 
-903 AADVLEFSNETTG
+903 
-916 QAGFI
+916 
-921 KLINP
+921 
-926 SAYAITVGSEVKNS
+926 AI
-940 ATFATDVSTAGT
+940 
-952 YLISYFC
+952 
-959 DGTNVYVSASAAL
+959 AL
-972 S
+972 GG

>member
-1 MATIKVPNMTSR
+1 MATIKVPNMTAR

-44 TMAGVLGGT
+44 AMAGVLGGT

-112 SSVSGGTNISVSS
+112 SSVSGGTNIGVSS

-139 GLSSVTSSAFV
+139 GLTSITSSAFV
-150 GDITGDVTGDLTGA
+150 GDLTGDVTGDLTGA

-243 LTGGGTSGTVTLD
+243 LTGGGTSGTVTLN

-292 NGVSFDGTGS
+292 NGVSFDGTSS
-302 ISFPVD
+302 ITFPVEN
-308 DLSNVKDSM
+308 LSNVKDVM

-334 ENDTPPGTGTVTSV
+334 ENDTPAGTGTVTSV
-348 AISGTDGVEVD
+348 ALSGTDGIDVD
-359 SGSPITGSGTIQ
+359 SGSPITTSGTIQ

-381 LANSS
+381 LANST
-386 VVYGGVGLNLGQSDS
+386 VAYGGVSLALGGADT

-410 TNYPTSSLTGT
+410 TSYPTSSLTGT

-431 ANAKLANS
+431 ANAKLVND
-439 SVSYGGVSVALGAS
+439 SVSYGGVSVDLGAS
-453 DSTPAFDLSD
+453 DATPAFDLSD

-515 RLAAGSDTE
+515 RLGAGTDAD

-530 GVPSWASATTGDIT
+530 GVPSWATPTTGDL
-544 GVTAGSGLTGG
+544 TAVL
-555 ATSGNATLNVGAG
+555 AG
-568 TGITVNA
+568 TGITVTNSTGPEPTVALTNTSVSYGGVSVALGA
-575 SDIQVATNYAG
+575 SDATPAFDLADATNYE
-586 GSSIATVGT
+586 GT
-595 VATGT
+595 AVLSTGETGT
-600 WEGTTIAVDQG
+600 AKFLRVDGDNSSSWQ
-611 GTGQT
+611 
-616 SYTDGQLLIGNTT
+616 
-629 GNTLAKA
+629 
-636 TLTGGSNVT
+636 VPP
-645 VTNGSGSIS
+645 
-654 IAATDTNTTY
+654 DTNTTY
-664 TGGPGID
+664 TAGDGLDLSVGNEFSTDLKANGGIVIESTELAID
-671 LTGTKFSADLTS
+671 LGASSITGSLANSDLANS
-683 NGGLEFSAVGDAGT
+683 SVSYGGVSVSLGSSDAT
-697 LQVATGISQYDVAQ
+697 PAFALTDATGLPLT
-711 FATGVVDNDFLRVDG
+711 TGVTGNL
-726 TAVEGRSKDEVLTDI
+726 
-741 AASPVAGSSSIVTVG
+741 PVGNLNSG
-756 TIGTGTWQG
+756 
-765 TDIAAGYIADTAVT
+765 
-779 PGSYTLASITV
+779 
-790 DQQGRLT
+790 T
-797 SASTG
+797 SASSSTFWRG
-802 SAGTGDVVG
+802 DGTW
-811 PGSATDN
+811 ATP
-818 SVARFDSTT
+818 
-827 GKLIQDTGA
+827 
-836 SFVIS
+836 
-841 DGGAVTAGS
+841 TAGDPA
-850 WTGTAVA
+850 GTAVA
-857 VGYIGT
+857 M
-863 GVGKL
+863 
-868 ATASSWSASQRGTP
+868 
-882 STVTDGTLDL
+882 
-892 NTANNFLYTPA
+892 
-903 AADVLEFSNETTG
+903 
-916 QAGFI
+916 
-921 KLINP
+921 
-926 SAYAITVGSEVKNS
+926 AI
-940 ATFATDVSTAGT
+940 
-952 YLISYFC
+952 
-959 DGTNVYVSASAAL
+959 AL
-972 S
+972 GG